1 MPALADLSVV
11 ASAGADPSRLT
22 GLAGWV
28 VDVVNA
34 LGPMGVGALVA
45 LETVFPPLPSE
56 VVLPVAGFLA
66 GQVMKGGGFGL
77 VGNLVVGVVGALVG
91 GVLFR
96 VLGLSA
102 SNTIGSLITATVGAI
117 VFLWLLRLAR
127 K

>member
-28 VDVVNA
+28 VDVVSA

-66 GQVMKGGGFGL
+66 GQGEMG
-77 VGNLVVGVVGALVG
+77 VVETVLAATAGSVVGALLLYVAG
-91 GVLFR
+91 AK
-96 VLGLSA
+96 LGRRPRPRA
-102 SNTIGSLITATVGAI
+102 RAPRCTATAS
-117 VFLWLLRLAR
+117 RS
-127 K
+127 